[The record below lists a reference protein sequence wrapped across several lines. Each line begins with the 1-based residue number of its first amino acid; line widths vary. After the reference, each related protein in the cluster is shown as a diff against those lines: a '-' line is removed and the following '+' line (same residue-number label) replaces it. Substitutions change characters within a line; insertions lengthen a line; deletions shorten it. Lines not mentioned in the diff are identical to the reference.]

1 MIPARVQRVFEK
13 VFGVDPDQLTL
24 STGAESLEN
33 WDSLSHIDLILTLEM
48 EFDVQFTTAEFSRMT
63 TVGDVLALLREKGKL

>member
-24 STGAESLEN
+24 STGPESLEN